1 MVVKPRP
8 AVGLERAP
16 SLPDRWRLVR
26 FDQMAECVTD
36 RVDNPAEAGVER
48 YVGLE
53 HLDPESLRIRR
64 WGSPT
69 DVEATKLCFKPG
81 DIIFGRRR
89 AYQHKLAV
97 ADFEGICSAHAMVL
111 RAREDVVI
119 KEFLPLLMQSDLF
132 FDRALAISVG
142 SLSPTINWRT
152 LARQEFPLPPKEEQR
167 RIAEILWAAD
177 ETTQCYIRAQ
187 QHAELSVRLTSDSIL
202 KRLYDSR
209 ESDAYPSKELAAYFE
224 RSPESGHSAVA
235 SSVDTGFYV
244 LTLTALGPNGY
255 ERGNFKPVG
264 VSPKSEAARLRK
276 GDFLISRSNTRD
288 LVGFAGIFDE
298 DAENVTFSDLMMRLH
313 IREVEL
319 DKRFL
324 QLLLLSSRG
333 RAHIMSVA
341 AGTSASMKKINRR
354 GLGKFVVVCPP
365 KSVQLSVVETVQEL
379 RRPVVSLTQ
388 HIKSTRALL
397 KALLNQLLGGCA
409 GDIQRS

>member
-152 LARQEFPLPPKEEQR
+152 LARQEFPLPSKDEQR
-167 RIAEILWAAD
+167 RIAEILWATDEVYEKWLLVAEELIGVRRSIVGALMRNLVGGTLAIGEVARLITSGSRGWAKYYSDSGSIFIRVANLKRDSVALDLSDVQYVQPPSDSEGLRTRVMPGDLLISITAD
-177 ETTQCYIRAQ
+177 LGRIAVAEQDVPESYVN
-187 QHAELSVRLTSDSIL
+187 QHVALVRLKGDNVDP
-202 KRLYDSR
+202 YF
-209 ESDAYPSKELAAYFE
+209 AAYCL
-224 RSPESGHSAVA
+224 
-235 SSVDTGFYV
+235 SSKFGLRQFQAFNDAGAKAGMN
-244 LTLTALGPNGY
+244 LKN
-255 ERGNFKPVG
+255 VG
-264 VSPKSEAARLRK
+264 RLRIPRLPLGEQRTHAIK
-276 GDFLISRSNTRD
+276 I
-288 LVGFAGIFDE
+288 
-298 DAENVTFSDLMMRLH
+298 AEVDC
-313 IREVEL
+313 EVRRVEASL
-319 DKRFL
+319 GL
-324 QLLLLSSRG
+324 Q
-333 RAHIMSVA
+333 
-341 AGTSASMKKINRR
+341 RR
-354 GLGKFVVVCPP
+354 
-365 KSVQLSVVETVQEL
+365 L
-379 RRPVVSLTQ
+379 RRELIARHVTP
-388 HIKSTRALL
+388 A
-397 KALLNQLLGGCA
+397 N
-409 GDIQRS
+409 D